1 MTSGSR
7 VRRGGI
13 AAALAAALALALTV
27 GFVTARASAAPD
39 LPPVPPEELVAS
51 VLEAEPAALAGTVA
65 VDNRLGLPA
74 IPGVPAEGFTD
85 GTSTARVWSDGEGR
99 GRLALPRP
107 DGERTYVRDG
117 TVTWAYDSADR
128 TATRIPARE
137 HDRSGPAEGDPQAAA
152 REIVGKLRDTSTV
165 DVDGTTEVAGRP
177 AYTLVLAPQPG
188 ERTVLREVRAAV
200 DAETRT
206 PLELTVLGAGPEP
219 VLRIGFDDV
228 TFGPQDPALFT
239 FTPPPGVTVE
249 DKGLK
254 DKGNAGEGNADKGN
268 GPDAAAPGRGHHPE
282 PGGADAPRT
291 VGDGWDAVVV
301 GTVPQGR
308 DPQATGPQ
316 ATSPQTS
323 SPQTSGPQT
332 SDQKGADRPDL
343 SALGT
348 PVSGPWG
355 TGREITTNAGSVL
368 VTDDGRFAAGAVGT
382 DVLGAA
388 LQQ

>member
-1 MTSGSR
+1 MRRLRPDVVHPTPAVRHSGTMTSGSR

-39 LPPVPPEELVAS
+39 LPPVPPEQLVAS
-51 VLEAEPAALAGTVA
+51 VLEADPVALAGTVA

-128 TATRIPARE
+128 TATRMPVRE
-137 HDRSGPAEGDPQAAA
+137 HDRSGPADRDPQAAA

-165 DVDGTTEVAGRP
+165 GVDGTTEVAGRP

-239 FTPPPGVTVE
+239 FTPPPGATVE
-249 DKGLK
+249 DKRS
-254 DKGNAGEGNADKGN
+254 EGRGT
-268 GPDAAAPGRGHHPE
+268 GPDDAAPGRGHQPE
-282 PGGADAPRT
+282 RGDTDAPRT

-301 GTVPQGR
+301 GTVPQAS
-308 DPQATGPQ
+308 DPQ
-316 ATSPQTS
+316 
-323 SPQTSGPQT
+323 
-332 SDQKGADRPDL
+332 GADRPDL

-355 TGREITTNAGSVL
+355 TGREITTNAGSAL
-368 VTDDGRFAAGAVGT
+368 FTDDGRFAAGAVGI